1 MTSSVRL
8 RPVPDDVL
16 RIAVAAH
23 VTRYRGQSR
32 IHTESDLHLFLRWC
46 AERQLDPLAARR
58 VDVELFVR
66 WPILRNRAGARM
78 DRHAAT
84 RRLKHQVSPIN
95 VEPDTAAGWVH
106 RPWWSA
112 SLFSAPAGRS
122 GLH

>member
-23 VTRYRGQSR
+23 LTRYRGQSR

-58 VDVELFVR
+58 VDVELLSGCR
-66 WPILRNRAGARM
+66 RSAGS
-78 DRHAAT
+78 DR
-84 RRLKHQVSPIN
+84 
-95 VEPDTAAGWVH
+95 
-106 RPWWSA
+106 RP
-112 SLFSAPAGRS
+112 GR
-122 GLH
+122 GGCR